1 MSVLHLVDRCDKLLV
16 LIGILLHIMVHPS
29 DITQFDVLVAEGM
42 KLYTP

>member
-16 LIGILLHIMVHPS
+16 LISILLHIMVHHS
-29 DITQFDVLVAEGM
+29 DIAQFDVLVAEGM